1 MAFRRPHLD
10 TDEPL
15 GWGTGCRV
23 HGIKILCIYIYVQNY
38 IYITIYTY
46 NIYV

>member
-23 HGIKILCIYIYVQNY
+23 HGIKILCIYIYICTKLYIHNY
-38 IYITIYTY
+38 IYI
-46 NIYV
+46 